1 MKHRRDLSH
10 DERIALAMEA
20 GFGPFGRFDPDGSRF
35 DGPRRSGRGPRG
47 DGPPFGPPFGG
58 PGFGGPPFGRGRG
71 PGRGR
76 VRRGQI
82 RTALL
87 GLLEDEPMHGYEMIR
102 QIDDRSGG
110 RWKPSPGAVYPTLQ
124 QLADEGLVTVV
135 EEDGKRIFSLT
146 DAGRAAVGDL
156 SDSDREPWSA
166 DWGGNPAWEL
176 KPLMKQ
182 VGMAAAAAMMGTPDQ
197 VEQAKAILNETRR
210 KLYAVLAE
218 DPDGPVA
225 DAASPTD
232 APGDAADEL

>member
-1 MKHRRDLSH
+1 MKHRRDH
-10 DERIALAMEA
+10 FTDERIAAAMEA
-20 GFGPFGRFDPDGSRF
+20 GYGPFGRFDIEGSRF

-58 PGFGGPPFGRGRG
+58 PPFGGPPFGRGRG

-87 GLLEDEPMHGYEMIR
+87 ALLEDEPMHGYEMIR

-146 DAGRAAVGDL
+146 DEGRAAVDDL
-156 SDSDREPWSA
+156 SDGDREPWVSE
-166 DWGGNPAWEL
+166 GSGHPAWEL

-182 VGMAAAAAMMGTPDQ
+182 VGMAAAAAMTGTPEQ
-197 VEQAKAILNETRR
+197 VERAKDVLNDARR
-210 KLYAVLAE
+210 KLYAILAE
-218 DPDGPVA
+218 DPG
-225 DAASPTD
+225 DAP
-232 APGDAADEL
+232 APGDDLADEVDEGA